1 MLEDLDFADDI
12 VLASSK
18 YKHILNKTN
27 RLVDNAGR
35 LGLKLNA
42 QNCKVIRKN
51 TRREDKVMIGREEVE
66 DEEFVYLGA
75 TMTKEGGGKEDI
87 K

>member
-1 MLEDLDFADDI
+1 
-12 VLASSK
+12 
-18 YKHILNKTN
+18 
-27 RLVDNAGR
+27 
-35 LGLKLNA
+35 
-42 QNCKVIRKN
+42 
-51 TRREDKVMIGREEVE
+51 MIGREEVE